1 MQEGKSQNSS
11 VSFSSVLEAANIPDP
26 DYWDLE
32 ITDVDKFK
40 KRITVKNEKL
50 KCTEMD
56 IVDLRK
62 LKGKTI
68 MNIGVDL
75 VKLAIMKY
83 AGVADELKPKKSKQ
97 TRIAN
102 AADFLEFAKKKKWR
116 IVSEF
121 HDDKNQWVVYEV
133 PSKWARKIKGQK
145 PEPTYWVTG
154 DPMDWQP
161 GYEFNGGGWLI
172 QKIRLDD
179 QERLVIQKVVHE
191 DIKENQFEF
200 TGSKNP
206 FVNVENLQKYPTYNS
221 TWRLYQSIDGKI
233 KHYIDIIKQPA
244 YDRYYYKGEPLYRI
258 TEEAITNKKNKVNF
272 IHKDKIDLADYGV
285 PGDAMDP
292 KGGKD
297 E

>member
-1 MQEGKSQNSS
+1 MSEGNS
-11 VSFSSVLEAANIPDP
+11 VSFSSVLEAAGVPDP

-40 KRITVKNEKL
+40 KRLTVRNEKL
-50 KCTEMD
+50 RLVD
-56 IVDLRK
+56 IDVIDLQK
-62 LKGKTI
+62 LGGKTI
-68 MNIGVDL
+68 MNIAADMVVL
-75 VKLAIMKY
+75 KLKVKDA
-83 AGVADELKPKKSKQ
+83 VSDHDKSKKNY
-97 TRIAN
+97 RPRN
-102 AADFLEFAKKKKWR
+102 AEEFMVYAKKKKWR

-121 HDDKNQWVVYEV
+121 QDEDNQWVVYEV

-206 FVNVENLQKYPTYNS
+206 FVNIEKLQKYPTYNS